1 VTRQKKRRPEG
12 EKFGATVRRL
22 REARGLTQEA
32 LAEAAGI
39 SATYVGFIERGDSI
53 PTLSVILQVAA
64 ALSVRP
70 AELLRDF

>member
-1 VTRQKKRRPEG
+1 MTRQKKRRPEG
-12 EKFGATVRRL
+12 EKFGAAVRRL
-22 REARGLTQEA
+22 REARGLTQET

-53 PTLSVILQVAA
+53 PTLSVILQIAG
-64 ALSVRP
+64 ALKVRP

>member
-1 VTRQKKRRPEG
+1 VTGHKKRRPEG

-22 REARGLTQEA
+22 REARGLTQET

-53 PTLSVILQVAA
+53 PTLSVILQVAG